1 MEEIKTRIIRLP
13 QIPKWNVEE
22 FCGYK
27 PITTFWEDFR
37 IADCFTCGGDDPR
50 PILDTYKRAFNEWKD
65 NTKYL
70 TELSMVLAH
79 SSDFWYERNIKLS
92 QKYAELW
99 QKLDEWIYENWEG
112 EDIQYYFEITD

>member
-1 MEEIKTRIIRLP
+1 MEEIKTRIILLP

-22 FCGYK
+22 FCEYK

-50 PILDTYKRAFNEWKD
+50 PILDTYKRAFNEWKN

-70 TELSMVLAH
+70 TELSMVLNH
-79 SSDFWYERNIKLS
+79 SIGFWVNRSRAIASVYDKLWR
-92 QKYAELW
+92 Q
-99 QKLDEWIYENWEG
+99 LDEWIYENWVG